1 MYRAF
6 VSLFIVFSL
15 ASNLMALDLQV
26 GTKRLKPYIDSQKQE
41 YESKSGTLTYKPNP
55 TSTIYG
61 TSVYLGAQMDEWAYI
76 YETSEWEYPS
86 ELTQTGATTAT
97 NITMT
102 NKETKLGVNYVQ
114 ERELAGYHLG
124 LGFAN
129 YEESF
134 TLEGVN
140 YKFTT
145 TTPYLR
151 IGLDLIFGML
161 HVRADQTQM
170 QAGEHNLKTNAI
182 GIIFSF

>member
-1 MYRAF
+1 
-6 VSLFIVFSL
+6 
-15 ASNLMALDLQV
+15 MALDLQV
-26 GTKRLKPYIDSQKQE
+26 GTKRLKPYIDSQSQAF
-41 YESKSGTLTYKPNP
+41 ESTQGNLTYKPNP

-61 TSVYLGAQMDEWAYI
+61 TSVYLGVQIDDWAYI

-86 ELTQTGATTAT
+86 ELTQVDATVAT
-97 NITMT
+97 SITMKNT
-102 NKETKLGVNYVQ
+102 ETKFGVNYVQ

-124 LGFAN
+124 LGVAN

-134 TLEGVN
+134 TLEGVE

-145 TTPYLR
+145 STPYLR

-170 QAGEHNLKTNAI
+170 RAGKHNIKTNAI
-182 GIIFSF
+182 GFIFSF